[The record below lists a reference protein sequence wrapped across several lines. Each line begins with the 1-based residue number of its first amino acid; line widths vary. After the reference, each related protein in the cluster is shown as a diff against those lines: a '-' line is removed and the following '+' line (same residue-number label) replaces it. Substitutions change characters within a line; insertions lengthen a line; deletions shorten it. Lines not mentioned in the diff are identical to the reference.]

1 MLRRELYRGRIV
13 WNKMRRVDR
22 GGTRTKVRR
31 PDSEW
36 LTLDAPDLRIIDDA
50 LWQSAHAVLDG
61 KAGAYIRLA
70 GGKLIGRPEGTRE
83 SPFLLTGLARCGW
96 CRGSMYS
103 ITRLA
108 KGQAW
113 TYYGCYYNRSRGA
126 HVCRNSLSVPQA
138 AANRLVLD
146 ALAADVL
153 TPERVKRIVGQTLSA
168 WRAQQVPAHARR
180 QELERRREQLVV
192 EIRKLEADLAS
203 GAPWSLLREP
213 IESRRRERDSVQKQV
228 ETLDGLAH
236 LTSRMTDEA
245 LWRDIARRLTDWQG
259 LLERQPVQ
267 ARQIL
272 RNSSTAGW
280 CSPPR

>member
-126 HVCRNSLSVPQA
+126 HVCRNRLTVPQA
-138 AANRLVLD
+138 AANRLVRD
-146 ALAADVL
+146 ALATDVL
-153 TPERVKRIVGQTLSA
+153 TPERVKRIVDQTLSA
-168 WRAQQVPAHARR
+168 WHASRSRPTRDARSSSGGANSSWPRSESSRPILPRARR
-180 QELERRREQLVV
+180 GRSCASRLSR
-192 EIRKLEADLAS
+192 AGAS
-203 GAPWSLLREP
+203 GTACRSS
-213 IESRRRERDSVQKQV
+213 SRRS
-228 ETLDGLAH
+228 T
-236 LTSRMTDEA
+236 TSRT
-245 LWRDIARRLTDWQG
+245 
-259 LLERQPVQ
+259 
-267 ARQIL
+267 
-272 RNSSTAGW
+272 
-280 CSPPR
+280 SPLG